1 MSNNYQDEIQE
12 LFNKGDFQDLDKIL
26 DKLKNKFKDDIEKLI
41 ELRLIKSRYNVL
53 IGNYQ
58 EALDE
63 IELILNKAKHLQND
77 IIIIDIYLVRCE
89 TLHFLGK
96 YDIFIKDINQIESI
110 IKEIPQV
117 GQYFMKQSA
126 KLKQLKGRYHTTQ
139 GEYNKALEHLFQ
151 SKELYN
157 KLNLKLGLAS
167 TLNLI
172 AGIYWRKGDKK
183 KSTEILELA
192 VDIFKQLGNKKM
204 LSVVLNN
211 LGVLKNMAGNYD
223 FAIQNFKLA
232 LNISIKN
239 DDIQNQANSLLNLGN
254 TYLIIGELDLA
265 QKNFLESLDLNE
277 KIKNTHN
284 IAGCY
289 SNLGHLASARGNF
302 KEASEFFKKSIK
314 FFKTISL
321 GPIYLNPLVGLII
334 ALIDFNL
341 KSDVEGYRRELEKLY
356 QQHRTFK
363 IQFLNEITKAY
374 FLKNYGNKEERFK
387 AKQIFIDLYEDS
399 HVEFDW
405 RIFSVLNYSDIILEQ
420 LTDSNRNIVLIEMRK
435 LMLHVSKLAKSSVSF
450 RILAQTY
457 IILAQIEILENHQNQ
472 AREYLIKAESIS
484 KNKNLNLLEKILY
497 YKMKIDSSKRSSETD
512 DSFLKDLKKELTEM
526 ILIRS

>member
-1 MSNNYQDEIQE
+1 MSYNFQDEIQE
-12 LFNKGDFQDLDKIL
+12 LFNKGDFQELDKIL
-26 DKLKNKFKDDIEKLI
+26 DKLKSKYKDDIEKLI
-41 ELRLIKSRYNVL
+41 ELRLIKCRYNVL

-58 EALDE
+58 EVLDE
-63 IELILNKAKHLQND
+63 IELILKKAKHLQND
-77 IIIIDIYLVRCE
+77 IIVIDIYLVRCE

-172 AGIYWRKGDKK
+172 AGIYWREGDLK
-183 KSTEILELA
+183 KSTDALQSA

-204 LSVVLNN
+204 LSLTLNN
-211 LGVLKNMAGNYD
+211 VGILNNMVGDYD

-232 LNISIKN
+232 LNISINN
-239 DDIQNQANSLLNLGN
+239 DDIQNQGKCRSNLGN
-254 TYLIIGELDLA
+254 TYLILGELDLA
-265 QKNFLESLDLNE
+265 HKYYSESLILNN
-277 KIKNTHN
+277 KIKNSHE
-284 IAGCY
+284 IAVIF
-289 SNLGHLASARGNF
+289 SSLGYLESAKGNF
-302 KEASEFFKKSIK
+302 KKAKKNFKRSIK
-314 FFKTISL
+314 VFKTISL
-321 GPIYLNPLVGLII
+321 GPLYLGPLVGIII
-334 ALIDFNL
+334 ALIDLNL
-341 KSDVEGYRRELEKLY
+341 KSDAEEHRRELEKLY
-356 QQHRTFK
+356 QQHGTFK
-363 IQFLNEITKAY
+363 IQSLNKITKAY
-374 FLKNYGNKEERFK
+374 YLKKYGNKEEIIK
-387 AKQIFIDLYEDS
+387 AKQIFIDHYEDS

-497 YKMKIDSSKRSSETD
+497 YKTKIDDSKQTSEID
-512 DSFLKDLKKELTEM
+512 DSYLEDLKKELKDM